1 MWIRVEKKICFF
13 DLDFSRR
20 EIFLSEATWFAYEEK
35 YVEAVVKNIII
46 RIFENEAGIEDN
58 GQYYAFEMPDFKTE
72 DDLIKAFCN
81 KVIALLQNLKDDDHN
96 SKSIVLFKLE
106 SKRKK
111 LEWWLKKHL

>member
-1 MWIRVEKKICFF
+1 
-13 DLDFSRR
+13 
-20 EIFLSEATWFAYEEK
+20 
-35 YVEAVVKNIII
+35 
-46 RIFENEAGIEDN
+46 
-58 GQYYAFEMPDFKTE
+58 MPDFKTE

-111 LEWWLKKHL
+111 LE